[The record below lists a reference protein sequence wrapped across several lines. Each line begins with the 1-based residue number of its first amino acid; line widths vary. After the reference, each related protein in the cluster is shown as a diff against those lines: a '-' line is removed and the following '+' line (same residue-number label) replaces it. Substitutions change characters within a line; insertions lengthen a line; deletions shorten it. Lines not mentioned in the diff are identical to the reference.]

1 MGGKGNQKI
10 LIMNK
15 VKQKNCFMARFLL
28 KSMFGYAA
36 LAELNAGEQVKVA
49 CQTWLE
55 CNSVKS
61 MASQYPKAHPKDG
74 ISKYPTEIEKQGN
87 GYIVTVT
94 AVK

>member
-1 MGGKGNQKI
+1 
-10 LIMNK
+10 
-15 VKQKNCFMARFLL
+15 MAKFLL
-28 KSMFGYAA
+28 KSMFGYAS

-61 MASQYPKAHPKDG
+61 MASQYRKAHPKDD
-74 ISKYPTEIEKQGN
+74 ISKYSTEIEKQGN